1 MIKNDLEDGQV
12 GSVTAQ
18 TGTEC
23 NIVQSH
29 TVIYDTDEEEF
40 TRPGVEDVIPAVCSF
55 SAVYNLHKTV
65 KRKYTAKRKTDTHSM
80 SHLSYFTLWWRRMEV
95 EGRKDAKRLRMKVEE
110 EVMETRRNQNIFVK
124 AESELHE
131 NDIRTISNRIL
142 YKSDQSSSV
151 LKQTVRNNGVVNI
164 SSGASLEG
172 VGREDNQL
180 LNFEEMN
187 TQDSQNQHTLYL
199 DGTRSTDNTQALR
212 AATTGGGEGGGG
224 GQMESESS

>member
-1 MIKNDLEDGQV
+1 MGSVTAQTGTKCNIVKSVSQTVPEVWNIEASQENPSRGMETMMIKNDLEDGQV

-55 SAVYNLHKTV
+55 SAVYNLQKTV

-151 LKQTVRNNGVVNI
+151 LKQTERNNGVVNI

-172 VGREDNQL
+172 VGREDNQF
-180 LNFEEMN
+180 LNYDFCW
-187 TQDSQNQHTLYL
+187 LWC
-199 DGTRSTDNTQALR
+199 
-212 AATTGGGEGGGG
+212 
-224 GQMESESS
+224 

>member
-1 MIKNDLEDGQV
+1 
-12 GSVTAQ
+12 
-18 TGTEC
+18 
-23 NIVQSH
+23 
-29 TVIYDTDEEEF
+29 
-40 TRPGVEDVIPAVCSF
+40 
-55 SAVYNLHKTV
+55 
-65 KRKYTAKRKTDTHSM
+65 
-80 SHLSYFTLWWRRMEV
+80 
-95 EGRKDAKRLRMKVEE
+95 
-110 EVMETRRNQNIFVK
+110 METRRNQNIFVK

-151 LKQTVRNNGVVNI
+151 LKQTERNNGVVNI

-212 AATTGGGEGGGG
+212 ASTTGGGRGRGWSNGK
-224 GQMESESS
+224 